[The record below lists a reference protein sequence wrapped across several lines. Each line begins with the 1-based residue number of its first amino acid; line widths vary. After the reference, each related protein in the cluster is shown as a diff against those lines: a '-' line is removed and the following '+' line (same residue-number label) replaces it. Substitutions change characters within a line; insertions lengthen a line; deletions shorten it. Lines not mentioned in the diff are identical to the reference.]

1 MTSLLKDH
9 VRSKSEMISQ
19 NFCVDSPVE
28 DIWSQIK
35 IISAEV
41 LDKLVPSKITSSH
54 FTQPWVTRKIRSL
67 IRKKSATTTVLVA
80 ATVRMTG
87 NYSKIFA
94 SKSNASVARQ
104 TLRISPDTYLTSPLG
119 INSSTDTFGPNGP
132 KIVEFLHLSTRV
144 LPL

>member
-1 MTSLLKDH
+1 MVDFPTRKENTLDIIFTNRPSLVHKLTQCPGISDHNTIVQAEIDCRARVHKPVKRKVHLWHKLSPEMTSLLKDH

-54 FTQPWVTRKIRSL
+54 FTHP
-67 IRKKSATTTVLVA
+67 
-80 ATVRMTG
+80 G
-87 NYSKIFA
+87 
-94 SKSNASVARQ
+94 
-104 TLRISPDTYLTSPLG
+104 
-119 INSSTDTFGPNGP
+119 
-132 KIVEFLHLSTRV
+132 
-144 LPL
+144 